1 MSSLTIQLQHP
12 CILMLLEY
20 AASNKLDLLL
30 IPRGI
35 EICEG
40 IGRILRRKWAGRQAL
55 AIGWSKGGMEGKGS
69 DPNEKI
75 LRERGVW
82 AARAS

>member
-1 MSSLTIQLQHP
+1 
-12 CILMLLEY
+12 MLLEY

-40 IGRILRRKWAGRQAL
+40 IGRILRRKWAGRQTGRQAL